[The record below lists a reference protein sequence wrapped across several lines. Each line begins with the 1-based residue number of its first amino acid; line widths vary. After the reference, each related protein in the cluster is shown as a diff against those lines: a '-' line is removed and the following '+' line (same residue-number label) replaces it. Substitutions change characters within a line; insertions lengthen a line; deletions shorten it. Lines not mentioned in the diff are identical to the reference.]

1 MPALPSH
8 HLDDPLA
15 SVREATSTMLEQRA
29 YGYSLPQP
37 FYNDARLFALDMQE
51 IYAKEWLFAG
61 HTCEIPSKGNYMTL
75 QIGDG
80 SVIIVRG
87 DKGTI
92 HAFHNT
98 CRHRGSRLCTA
109 ERGKVAKLVCPYH
122 QWTYDLDGRLLFAGT
137 EMGPD
142 FDLSD
147 HGLAP
152 VAVRSGGGY
161 IFINLG
167 DNPAPIDDFL
177 VSLEHY
183 YEPYDMENVKVAAES
198 NIIEQ
203 GNWKLVMENNREC
216 YHCDAS
222 HPELLKTLS
231 EFDDAEDPR
240 ATPQYKTFCRRKQA
254 DWDSE
259 HIPWQQARFGRRNRL
274 ARTPLLEGA
283 VSMTLDGKLACQ
295 KLMGRMTSADMGTL
309 RMLHLP
315 NSWNHFCGDHGVSF
329 RVLPISAQETLVTTK
344 WLVHKDA
351 VEGVDYDVERLRY
364 VWDAT
369 NAQDRQLV
377 EENQRGVNSMAY
389 RPGPY
394 SPTYEF
400 AVIDFVEWYS
410 ERMQDNLNQ
419 NASHLHL
426 AQG

>member
-1 MPALPSH
+1 MPALTSQR
-8 HLDDPLA
+8 LDDPLA
-15 SVREATSTMLEQRA
+15 AVRESTATMLEHRMP
-29 YGYSLPQP
+29 GHSLPQP

-61 HTCEIPSKGNYMTL
+61 HTCEIPAKGNYMTL

-87 DKGTI
+87 DKGEI

-137 EMGPD
+137 EMGAD
-142 FDLSD
+142 FDLSA

-152 VAVRSGGGY
+152 VAVRAAGGY

-167 DNPAPIDDFL
+167 ENPAPIDDFL

-183 YEPYDMENVKVAAES
+183 YEPYDMDNVKVAAES

-240 ATPQYKTFCRRKQA
+240 ASPQYKAFCQRKQT
-254 DWDSE
+254 DWDNDG
-259 HIPWQQARFGRRNRL
+259 IPWQQARFGRRNRI

-283 VSMTLDGKLACQ
+283 VSMTLDGRAACN

-329 RVLPISAQETLVTTK
+329 RILPISAQETLVTTK

-351 VEGVDYDVERLRY
+351 MEGVDYDIERLRY
-364 VWDAT
+364 VWEAT
-369 NAQDRQLV
+369 NAQDRRLV

-400 AVIDFVEWYS
+400 AVIDFVEWYR
-410 ERMQDNLNQ
+410 ERMLANLGKET
-419 NASHLHL
+419 SHLHL